1 MNNFGLQLR
10 RNTILLFVEMG
21 RRTSELTVRRS
32 YAVDGR
38 MHLEVPLSLSLSSA
52 AAAEA
57 KSDYGA
63 FNCRKHLRSAAGE
76 KERKREGYVMC
87 AICYGLLPTFPLLS
101 SDKGGRGKEGKEGE
115 GEREGET

>member
-1 MNNFGLQLR
+1 MGHMN
-10 RNTILLFVEMG
+10 E
-21 RRTSELTVRRS
+21 RRS

-38 MHLEVPLSLSLSSA
+38 MHLEVPLSLTLKYHS
-52 AAAEA
+52 A

-101 SDKGGRGKEGKEGE
+101 NDKGEEGKEGE
-115 GEREGET
+115 RP